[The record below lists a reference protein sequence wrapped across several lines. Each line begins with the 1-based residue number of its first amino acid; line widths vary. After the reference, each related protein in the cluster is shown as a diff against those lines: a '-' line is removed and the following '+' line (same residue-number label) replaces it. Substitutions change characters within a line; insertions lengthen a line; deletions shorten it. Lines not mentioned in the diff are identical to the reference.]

1 MREFPG
7 VGQWSRR
14 CRPRFR
20 SVSSPV
26 DLDSSPRTAKWKSE
40 EPREGALKKLA
51 HDSFL
56 SLFPTPHFLSP
67 DGKKRSVR
75 KTDGSSVFTPIFTR
89 YFEQQSTTISYLYL
103 PLSFIIWNIE
113 FFFFYQTNEFFR
125 DNMLTSFRIRIN
137 KFEDLKSEKKEM
149 KLLYGLDLMKNY
161 YSYYR

>member
-75 KTDGSSVFTPIFTR
+75 KTGGSSVF
-89 YFEQQSTTISYLYL
+89 SLDISSNNQRQFRPYLHL
-103 PLSFIIWNIE
+103 PLSFIIWNIK

-149 KLLYGLDLMKNY
+149 KSLYGLDLMKNY